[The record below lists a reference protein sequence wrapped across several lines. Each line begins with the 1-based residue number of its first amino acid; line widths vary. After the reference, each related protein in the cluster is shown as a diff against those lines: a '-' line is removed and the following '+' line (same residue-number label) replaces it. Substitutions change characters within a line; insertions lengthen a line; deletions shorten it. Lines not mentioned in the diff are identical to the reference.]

1 MVLNPESLK
10 LRSYESFAEIGVSS
24 TVQQV
29 RHDHY
34 CEKRQANLEMLDD
47 LIRERRTGTVMNKS
61 TISLKSGGGLRG
73 VYRLLPLVASI

>member
-10 LRSYESFAEIGVSS
+10 LRSYESFAEVGVSA

-29 RHDHY
+29 RYDHY

-47 LIRERRTGTVMNKS
+47 LIREKRTGAVMNKS
-61 TISLKSGGGLRG
+61 TISLKSGGGLLG
-73 VYRLLPLVASI
+73 ASRLLPLVASI